1 MLRHRSIAPHKR
13 RSGGMGVKGLAEG
26 LPFHKPVGVKGS
38 VEKHPF
44 HKPMRQRW
52 HGERVIEKPPF
63 HKPMRQRAVCAKR
76 SANGDPMLHLGCAH
90 GGAHCK
96 TVCTRAVS
104 YPLAMPLARGLRFGV
119 AIGRCHWSAFGEGPR
134 ASAPALRHPEDS
146 TPMEKPS
153 TYPWIVR
160 TQFSSA
166 RPVRA
171 PKEEQCFAHGN
182 RTAQTPR

>member
-44 HKPMRQRW
+44 HKPMRQR
-52 HGERVIEKPPF
+52 
-63 HKPMRQRAVCAKR
+63 AVYAKR

-171 PKEEQCFAHGN
+171 PKEEQCFAHGI
-182 RTAQTPR
+182 RTAQTPRYRIGP